1 MSIRILIADDHGVI
15 RAGLRALLAEFA
27 DLTVVGE
34 ASDGVEAITKAVELK
49 PDILLMDLS
58 MPNLGGIEATR
69 QLTQSQPEVRVL
81 ILTVHEDESLL
92 KEVVR
97 AGAAGYI
104 IKRAAQEE
112 LIHAIRVVARGDLY
126 VHPAMT
132 RALFSAPSVDLSP
145 KPCEAETL
153 TLREVEVLQ
162 LLAKGYTNRQ
172 IAEHL
177 SLSPRT
183 VEGHR
188 ANLSAKLGL
197 RSRVELVDY
206 AEKHGLMKSKEVNQ
220 GR

>member
-1 MSIRILIADDHGVI
+1 MPIRILIADDHGVI
-15 RAGLRALLAEFA
+15 RAGLRALLAGFS

-34 ASDGVEAITKAVELK
+34 ASDGGEAITKAMELK

-69 QLTQSQPEVRVL
+69 QLSQSEPTLRIL

-92 KEVVR
+92 KEVIR

-104 IKRAAQEE
+104 VKRAAQED

-126 VHPAMT
+126 VHPSMT
-132 RALFSAPSVDLSP
+132 RSLFSEPSPAVTP
-145 KPCEAETL
+145 KVSEIETL
-153 TLREVEVLQ
+153 TLREIEVLQ
-162 LLAKGYTNRQ
+162 LLAKGHTNRQ

-188 ANLSAKLGL
+188 ANLSGKLGL
-197 RSRVELVDY
+197 HSRVELVEY
-206 AEKHGLMKSKEVNQ
+206 AEKHGLLKSRELN
-220 GR
+220 

>member
-1 MSIRILIADDHGVI
+1 MSIRILLADDHGVI
-15 RAGLRALLAEFA
+15 RAGLRALLEGFP
-27 DLTVVGE
+27 DMTVVAE
-34 ASDGVEAITKAVELK
+34 AAEGGDAVAKALELK
-49 PDILLMDLS
+49 PDVVLMDLS
-58 MPNLGGIEATR
+58 MPNVGGIEATR
-69 QLTQSQPEVRVL
+69 QLLQREAGMRIL

-92 KEVVR
+92 KEVIR

-104 IKRAAQEE
+104 VKRAAPED

-132 RALFSAPSVDLSP
+132 RMLFTEPANDVVPAGTSVD
-145 KPCEAETL
+145 TL
-153 TLREVEVLQ
+153 TLREIEVLQ

-188 ANLSAKLGL
+188 ANIAGKLGL
-197 RSRVELVDY
+197 HSRVELVEY
-206 AEKHGLMKSKEVNQ
+206 AEKHGLLKNRETN
-220 GR
+220 